1 MSLWPRQKPLQIR
14 MLLSCRVAGV
24 LGDGPAV
31 LPWQVSEQAEQETA
45 GPAAGPDTGEPA
57 GHPIEEPVGLG
68 GPALRFYAVTHGTA

>member
-31 LPWQVSEQAEQETA
+31 LPWQVSEQAEQEPA
-45 GPAAGPDTGEPA
+45 GPAAGLDTGEPA